1 MLPVVIN
8 VNYPSISMENL
19 FKACPNGCN
28 SELQPSKL
36 IVAEGEL
43 KKCPSCGQL
52 VSSCSKDYYEKSNQ
66 EWNSEEGTWPSDRD
80 YARLFKRRKND
91 IYHIAKILSKDN
103 SDIRILDVG
112 CSNGS
117 FVFIANSLGLQAEG
131 IDPSEKAVNNGIK
144 RGLKL
149 HLGLLNDLAFDNDS
163 FDAITLHEVI
173 EHVSDPITL
182 LKECARILRPNGVLL
197 VGTGNTES
205 WTRQMQKSKW
215 DFFDMKKHGGH
226 ISFFSPKSLNILASR
241 TGFSVVKVATHNVS
255 YCEKGELPHILYR
268 TIKIFTELLNLP
280 AKLLMK
286 GHQMEVFLKVN
297 KSA

>member
-1 MLPVVIN
+1 MN
-8 VNYPSISMENL
+8 NSMENL
-19 FKACPNGCN
+19 LKTCPNGCN
-28 SELQPSKL
+28 STLQPANL

-66 EWNSEEGTWPSDRD
+66 EWNSEEGTWPSERD
-80 YARLFKRRKND
+80 YARLLKRRKKD
-91 IYHIAKILSKDN
+91 IHQIAKILSKDN

-131 IDPSEKAVNNGIK
+131 VDPSEKAVNDGIK

-149 HLGLLNDLAFDNDS
+149 HLGVLNDVAFDSNS

-173 EHVSDPITL
+173 EHVSEPIAL
-182 LKECARILRPNGVLL
+182 LTECARILRPNGVLL

-205 WTRQMQKSKW
+205 WTRQIQKSRW
-215 DFFDMKKHGGH
+215 NFFDMKHHGGH
-226 ISFFSPKSLNILASR
+226 ISFFSPKSLSILASR
-241 TGFSVVKVATHNVS
+241 TGFSVVKVNTHSVS
-255 YCEKGELPHILYR
+255 FCEKGEIPPILYR

-280 AKLLMK
+280 AKLLNK
-286 GHQMEVFLKVN
+286 GHQMEVFLIAN
-297 KSA
+297 KLA

>member
-1 MLPVVIN
+1 MN
-8 VNYPSISMENL
+8 NYMENL

-28 SELQPSKL
+28 SELQLSNL

-52 VSSCSKDYYEKSNQ
+52 LSSCSKDYYEKSNQ
-66 EWNSEEGTWPSDRD
+66 EWNSEEGTWPSEKD
-80 YARLFKRRKND
+80 YARLLKRRKID
-91 IYHIAKILSKDN
+91 IQNIANLLSKDN

-117 FVFIANSLGLQAEG
+117 FVFIAKSLGLQAEG
-131 IDPSEKAVNNGIK
+131 VDPSEKAVNDGIK

-149 HLGLLNDLAFDNDS
+149 HLGILNDIAFDNDT

-173 EHVSDPITL
+173 EHVSDPISL
-182 LKECARILRPNGVLL
+182 LKECARILRPNGILL

-205 WTRQMQKSKW
+205 WSRHMQKSRW
-215 DFFDMKKHGGH
+215 NFFDMKQHGGH

-241 TGFSVVKVATHNVS
+241 TGFSVVKVVTHSVS
-255 YCEKGELPHILYR
+255 FCEKGEIPYILYR
-268 TIKIFTELLNLP
+268 TIKIVTELLNLP
-280 AKLLMK
+280 ARLLGK

-297 KSA
+297 K

>member
-1 MLPVVIN
+1 
-8 VNYPSISMENL
+8 MENL
-19 FKACPNGCN
+19 LKACPNGCN
-28 SELQPSKL
+28 LTLQASSL

-52 VSSCSKDYYEKSNQ
+52 FSSCSKDYYEKSNQ
-66 EWNSEEGTWPSDRD
+66 EWNSEEGTWPSEKD
-80 YARLFKRRKND
+80 YIRLLKRRKND
-91 IYHIAKILSKDN
+91 IHHIANILSKDN
-103 SDIRILDVG
+103 SAIRILDVG

-131 IDPSEKAVNNGIK
+131 VDPSEKAVNDGIK

-149 HLGLLNDLAFDNDS
+149 HLGVLNDIAFDSDS

-173 EHVSDPITL
+173 EHVSDPIAL

-197 VGTGNTES
+197 VGTGNTDS
-205 WTRQMQKSKW
+205 WTRQVQKSKW

-241 TGFSVVKVATHNVS
+241 TGFSVVKVVTHNVS
-255 YCEKGELPHILYR
+255 FCEKDELPYILYR
-268 TIKIFTELLNLP
+268 TIKIVTELLNLP
-280 AKLLMK
+280 SKLLMK
-286 GHQMEVFLKVN
+286 GHQMEVFLRAN
-297 KSA
+297 KPE

>member
-1 MLPVVIN
+1 
-8 VNYPSISMENL
+8 MEKL

-28 SELQPSKL
+28 SELQPSNL

-52 VSSCSKDYYEKSNQ
+52 LSSCSKDYYEKSNQ
-66 EWNSEEGTWPSDRD
+66 EWNSEEGTWPSKRD
-80 YARLFKRRKND
+80 YTRLLKRRKVD
-91 IYHIAKILSKDN
+91 IQNIANLLSKDN

-131 IDPSEKAVNNGIK
+131 VDPSEKAVNDGIK

-149 HLGLLNDLAFDNDS
+149 HLGILNDIAFDSDS

-173 EHVSDPITL
+173 EHVSDPIPL

-205 WTRQMQKSKW
+205 WSRQMQKSKW
-215 DFFDMKKHGGH
+215 NFFDMKQHGGH
-226 ISFFSPKSLNILASR
+226 INFFSPKSLNVLASR
-241 TGFSVVKVATHNVS
+241 TGFSVAKVITHSVS
-255 YCEKGELPHILYR
+255 FCEKGEIPYILYR
-268 TIKIFTELLNLP
+268 TIKIVTELLNLP
-280 AKLLMK
+280 AQLLGK
-286 GHQMEVFLKVN
+286 GHQMEVFLRVN
-297 KSA
+297 K

>member
-1 MLPVVIN
+1 MN
-8 VNYPSISMENL
+8 KYMENL

-28 SELQPSKL
+28 SELQPSNL

-52 VSSCSKDYYEKSNQ
+52 LSSCSKDYYEKSNQ
-66 EWNSEEGTWPSDRD
+66 EWNSEEGTWPSEKD
-80 YARLFKRRKND
+80 YARLLKRRKID
-91 IYHIAKILSKDN
+91 IQNIANLLSKDN

-131 IDPSEKAVNNGIK
+131 VDPSEKAVNDGIK

-149 HLGLLNDLAFDNDS
+149 HLGILNDIAFNSDS

-173 EHVSDPITL
+173 EHVSDPVTL

-205 WTRQMQKSKW
+205 WSRHMQKSKW
-215 DFFDMKKHGGH
+215 NFFDMKQHGGH
-226 ISFFSPKSLNILASR
+226 ISFFSPKSLNVLASR
-241 TGFSVVKVATHNVS
+241 TGFSVAKVVTHSVS
-255 YCEKGELPHILYR
+255 FCEKGEIPYILYR
-268 TIKIFTELLNLP
+268 IIKIVTELLNLP
-280 AKLLMK
+280 AQLLGK
-286 GHQMEVFLKVN
+286 GHQMEVFLRVN
-297 KSA
+297 K